1 MQTDRQTDGQRRCVK
16 APLLA
21 NVTAAGQ
28 TDGRTDGQP
37 PHDGIAALMHSTA
50 KQYN

>member
-28 TDGRTDGQP
+28 TDRRTDGRT
-37 PHDGIAALMHSTA
+37 ATARRHSRA
-50 KQYN
+50 YA